1 MFLSENEPQVP
12 QTAQVP
18 QTVRTG
24 RVIAIA
30 SQMPL
35 LGFAG
40 LMLAAAISDIRA
52 LRIPNLISLAAVL
65 LYPVHILWTPTP
77 IDWAGA
83 LAIAT
88 AALAVGFVLFNFRI
102 VGGGDA
108 KLFAAA
114 ALWAGPE
121 LVIPLVLS
129 TGIAGGV
136 LAAFLWLM
144 HHLPLLGIPVALP
157 STAAAADF
165 GKQPLPYGVAIAPGA
180 AFVTFNLTGAV

>member
-1 MFLSENEPQVP
+1 M
-12 QTAQVP
+12 T
-18 QTVRTG
+18 
-24 RVIAIA
+24 AIA
-30 SQMPL
+30 SQTPL
-35 LGFAG
+35 FGFAG

-52 LRIPNLISLAAVL
+52 LRIPNRIPLAAVL
-65 LYPVHILWTPTP
+65 LYPVHVLWAQTP

-83 LAIAT
+83 LAIASV
-88 AALAVGFVLFNFRI
+88 ALALGFILFKFRI

-121 LVIPLVLS
+121 LVIPFALS
-129 TGIAGGV
+129 TAIAGGV
-136 LAAFLWLM
+136 LAAFFWLM

-165 GKQPLPYGVAIAPGA
+165 GKQPLPYGVAIALGA
-180 AFVTFNLTGAV
+180 ASVTFTLTGAV